1 MSRQSCILLILLKS
15 VIPPPSPL
23 RGIVVLT
30 LDEGIYDSHLL
41 LMMSSWV
48 LELPAKNFPI
58 SSKRSRVVTLEFYGG
73 FTRYSGHFR
82 EPFVDF
88 VGG

>member
-1 MSRQSCILLILLKS
+1 M
-15 VIPPPSPL
+15 
-23 RGIVVLT
+23 VVPT
-30 LDEGIYDSHLL
+30 LDEEIYDSHLL
-41 LMMSSWV
+41 LMISCV

-82 EPFVDF
+82 ELF
-88 VGG
+88 VGLAGSWGSDNYFVTFPPDCNCNQERF